1 MIRPSHRAVAQRQQV
16 WIIFGGEA
24 DMAWQRLLR
33 PGFRHCFAALR
44 DDAGWLVM
52 DPLSGCLV
60 LGRVD
65 VPADFDLPAFYR
77 RAGLAPLGPFPAGRA
92 RPSLLPGMLPMN
104 CVGLCRALLGAVAPF
119 ALTPVGL
126 YRALAAQPNKRKKS
140 LTSGDR
146 LGYQNPING
155 RIAPGSIPA
164 GESLLPFNRYPSRP
178 GPLTRVLAFF
188 SSPMPRRETPM
199 GSLFKAPKP
208 VRIDP
213 PVPPPQPTLPA
224 VADVV
229 QATASATRN
238 RALRGIQGTIVTS
251 PRGVLEPLP
260 VGLPRKSLLGE

>member
-1 MIRPSHRAVAQRQQV
+1 MIRPSHRAAAQRQQV

-92 RPSLLPGMLPMN
+92 RPSLLPGLLPMN
-104 CVGLCRALLGAVAPF
+104 CVGLCRAVLGHVAPF
-119 ALTPVGL
+119 ALTPNGL
-126 YRALAAQPNKRKKS
+126 YRALTAQPIKRKKS
-140 LTSGDR
+140 LTNAGR
-146 LGYQNPING
+146 LGYQNLING
-155 RIAPGSIPA
+155 RVAPGSIPA
-164 GESLLPFNRYPSRP
+164 AESPLPFHSHCTRP

-208 VRIDP
+208 VRVDP
-213 PVPPPQPTLPA
+213 PVPPPQPIPPA
-224 VADVV
+224 TADVV
-229 QATASATRN
+229 QAAATQTRN

-251 PRGVLEPLP
+251 PRGVLDPLP
-260 VGLPRKSLLGE
+260 LGLSRKSLLGE

>member
-77 RAGLAPLGPFPAGRA
+77 RAGLVPLGPFPAGRA
-92 RPSLLPGMLPMN
+92 RPALLPGMLPMN
-104 CVGLCRALLGAVAPF
+104 CVGLCRALLGDVAPF
-119 ALTPVGL
+119 ALTPNGL
-126 YRALAAQPNKRKKS
+126 YRALKTQPNKRKKS

-146 LGYQNPING
+146 LGYQTFING
-155 RIAPGSIPA
+155 RVAPGSIP
-164 GESLLPFNRYPSRP
+164 PCHHHHTRP

-208 VRIDP
+208 VRVDP
-213 PVPPPQPTLPA
+213 PVPPSQPTLPTT
-224 VADVV
+224 ADVV
-229 QATASATRN
+229 QATATDTRT
-238 RALRGIQGTIVTS
+238 RALRGIQGTILTS
-251 PRGVLEPLP
+251 PRGVLDPRP
-260 VGLPRKSLLGE
+260 TGLPRKSLLGE